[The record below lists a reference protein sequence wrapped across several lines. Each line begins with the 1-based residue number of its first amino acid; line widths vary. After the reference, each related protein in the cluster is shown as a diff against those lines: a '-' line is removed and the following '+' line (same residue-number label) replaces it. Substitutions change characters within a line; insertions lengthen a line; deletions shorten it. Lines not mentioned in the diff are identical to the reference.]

1 MDGFAGGLDVDHGRV
16 GAQVG
21 ASLGRFAGELVVD
34 DVIAP
39 RIAGARVAMR
49 AAERLVLGA
58 SAAGDG
64 SAPSASGA
72 ATAGGFALDA
82 ELEAGDAGAP
92 TRGALYADLVHLVE
106 PGASGAHAGARGQL
120 ALTKDV
126 LVGGRAE
133 LRAGSDRYMPGWI
146 GPLYERDRRELR
158 SADGSMMAG
167 QLDAA
172 RAGGLGGLGSAAQL
186 EVEAVDLASAALGY
200 AARAGVSDLV
210 TARLSAPYR
219 RRVQAALW
227 AAASLSGEAIDA
239 MAVAVE
245 LRVRLSGRMF
255 LRGEAARLYREEEG
269 TFRRVWL
276 AQIAV
281 GTVVG
286 SE

>member
-1 MDGFAGGLDVDHGRV
+1 
-16 GAQVG
+16 
-21 ASLGRFAGELVVD
+21 
-34 DVIAP
+34 
-39 RIAGARVAMR
+39 MR

-64 SAPSASGA
+64 SAPSAGGA

-82 ELEAGDAGAP
+82 ELEAGDAGEP

-106 PGASGAHAGARGQL
+106 PGASGVHAGTRGQL

-133 LRAGSDRYMPGWI
+133 LRAGGDRYLPGWI

-219 RRVQAALW
+219 RRVQGALW
-227 AAASLSGEAIDA
+227 AAAERSGNAIEA

-245 LRVRLSGRMF
+245 LRLRLSGRLF
-255 LRGEAARLYREEEG
+255 LRAEAARLYREEQG
-269 TFRRVWL
+269 TFRPLWT

-281 GTVVG
+281 GSVVG